1 MKCAA
6 ALISSAV
13 LFCLSGTVEALTS
26 SLVCRK
32 LKTSSTYNAPPPP
45 LFHLA
50 RSFAPPSPS
59 SGPRVAFFFSADLS
73 RAPSNLS
80 QSYKQTSPLAFNTWS
95 LPTSVWKHCG
105 NLRHSTVFSH
115 LFIPSLIYRS
125 LFVYPPLFCPLAF
138 SLLTLRGEMRHA
150 GNLLADNGGQLLSL
164 LKPFMSWISSASLP
178 CSLPP
183 HLLLALTP
191 IQTY

>member
-1 MKCAA
+1 MQP
-6 ALISSAV
+6 S
-13 LFCLSGTVEALTS
+13 
-26 SLVCRK
+26 
-32 LKTSSTYNAPPPP
+32 PPP
-45 LFHLA
+45 L
-50 RSFAPPSPS
+50 SFSQVICSPFSFLWPS
-59 SGPRVAFFFSADLS
+59 SGLFFSADLS
-73 RAPSNLS
+73 REPSNLS

-115 LFIPSLIYRS
+115 LVIPSLIYRS

-164 LKPFMSWISSASLP
+164 LKPFMSWISSASSLH
-178 CSLPP
+178 SLPP
-183 HLLLALTP
+183 PLLLALTP

>member
-1 MKCAA
+1 MNCAA
-6 ALISSAV
+6 ALIFSAV
-13 LFCLSGTVEALTS
+13 LFRLSGTVGALTS
-26 SLVCRK
+26 SLVGRK
-32 LKTSSTYNAPPPP
+32 LKTSSTYNATLLP

-50 RSFAPPSPS
+50 RLFAPPSTY
-59 SGPRVAFFFSADLS
+59 SGLRVAFFSSADPS
-73 RAPSNLS
+73 RAPFNLL
-80 QSYKQTSPLAFNTWS
+80 QSYKQASPLAFNTWS
-95 LPTSVWKHCG
+95 RPTSVWKHCG

-115 LFIPSLIYRS
+115 LFIPSLIYWS

-164 LKPFMSWISSASLP
+164 LKPFMSWISSASSP
-178 CSLPP
+178 HYLPP
-183 HLLLALTP
+183 PLLLVLTR

>member
-1 MKCAA
+1 MNCAA

-13 LFCLSGTVEALTS
+13 LFRLSGTVGALTS
-26 SLVCRK
+26 SLVGRK
-32 LKTSSTYNAPPPP
+32 LKTSSTYNATPLP

-50 RSFAPPSPS
+50 RLFAPPSTY
-59 SGPRVAFFFSADLS
+59 SGLRVAFFSQQIRAEHLPTS
-73 RAPSNLS
+73 RKA
-80 QSYKQTSPLAFNTWS
+80 TSRLHRWHLTCS

-164 LKPFMSWISSASLP
+164 LKPFMSWISSASSP
-178 CSLPP
+178 HSLPP
-183 HLLLALTP
+183 PLLLVLTP
-191 IQTY
+191 I